1 VRIGVHWLQIL
12 AVDLSP
18 SFLFLRGLMGRMRR
32 HDLVW
37 SGLLPGPGRAT
48 TRVRSC
54 RGAFTTSPH
63 GPEFAAGGRALDA
76 EVRSHGA
83 FAGRQTSL
91 PPVFLYKYAPPNANI
106 HKTQGRECGWV
117 GYVCWGGGWGAVYVS
132 VSWLRLRRHQP
143 YRPPCRPRRAPW
155 CLVVC
160 LNCLRHSGSLL
171 VRVYNCIDLYL
182 LLCTLQILRLRFS
195 S

>member
-1 VRIGVHWLQIL
+1 MI
-12 AVDLSP
+12 
-18 SFLFLRGLMGRMRR
+18 
-32 HDLVW
+32 W
-37 SGLLPGPGRAT
+37 SGLVYYRGRVAPLRVCVVAAAPLQRHPTVLNLQPG
-48 TRVRSC
+48 
-54 RGAFTTSPH
+54 
-63 GPEFAAGGRALDA
+63 GGLWMQKSEVTARLQDA
-76 EVRSHGA
+76 RRPYRPFSYTNMRH
-83 FAGRQTSL
+83 
-91 PPVFLYKYAPPNANI
+91 P
-106 HKTQGRECGWV
+106 TQIYTKRKEGSVGGWGMCV
-117 GYVCWGGGWGAVYVS
+117 GGGWGAVYVS